1 MVLRER
7 AAAPYATINDWNPT
21 ELSMLGLA
29 DEKLNG
35 QVTFYNSVFVTES
48 EQIRR
53 SHLRHK
59 WGTVEVGFQGHRR
72 SLWVCG
78 SIPLAVC
85 LGSLCE
91 RYV

>member
-1 MVLRER
+1 
-7 AAAPYATINDWNPT
+7 
-21 ELSMLGLA
+21 MLGLA

-59 WGTVEVGFQGHRR
+59 WGTVEVGFQGN
-72 SLWVCG
+72 
-78 SIPLAVC
+78 
-85 LGSLCE
+85 
-91 RYV
+91 